1 MMITALHTSIGFAAG
16 TLTTIAF
23 LPQVLHV
30 WQTKRADDLH
40 WGMLLTFTVGVV
52 LWLIYGISLRL
63 MPVILPNAVTL
74 ALQAAII
81 FLKLRYARAAPRQQ
95 EQAQL
100 SGSNQSKP

>member
-1 MMITALHTSIGFAAG
+1 MATTLFTWVGYAAG

-23 LPQVLHV
+23 LPQLLHV

-40 WGMLLTFTVGVV
+40 WGMLVIFTVGIA

-63 MPVILPNAVTL
+63 LPVILPNTVTL

-81 FLKLRYARAAPRQQ
+81 FLKMRYTRRAGKSVTGKGATSR
-95 EQAQL
+95 
-100 SGSNQSKP
+100 S